1 MSPEATKSNCLV
13 LLSFLLSQIGL
24 QIEFVRCLFACFR
37 GAGKEMKER
46 ENQDKRNSGSLDFQL
61 LSCKHLVSQS
71 YFRV

>member
-46 ENQDKRNSGSLDFQL
+46 ERIKIRGIVEVWISN
-61 LSCKHLVSQS
+61 
-71 YFRV
+71 Y